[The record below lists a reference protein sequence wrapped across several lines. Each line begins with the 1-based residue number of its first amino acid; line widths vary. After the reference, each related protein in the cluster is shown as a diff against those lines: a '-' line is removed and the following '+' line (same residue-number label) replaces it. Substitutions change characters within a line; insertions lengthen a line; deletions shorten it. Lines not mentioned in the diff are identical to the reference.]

1 MYGDISCFI
10 LRSVDLCTSDS
21 GDIGGSMG
29 LLIGASVI
37 TLIEAIDAVLIA
49 LANRRRKK
57 KRQRLR
63 SSEEEAE
70 TEI

>member
-1 MYGDISCFI
+1 LVFSYV
-10 LRSVDLCTSDS
+10 LRTVVA

-29 LLIGASVI
+29 LFIGASVI
-37 TLIEAIDAVLIA
+37 TLIEAIDAFAIA

-57 KRQRLR
+57 KRQCLR
-63 SSEEEAE
+63 SSKEEAE

>member
-1 MYGDISCFI
+1 
-10 LRSVDLCTSDS
+10 
-21 GDIGGSMG
+21 MG
-29 LLIGASVI
+29 LFIGASVI
-37 TLIEAIDAVLIA
+37 TLIEAIDAFVIA

-63 SSEEEAE
+63 SSNEEAE